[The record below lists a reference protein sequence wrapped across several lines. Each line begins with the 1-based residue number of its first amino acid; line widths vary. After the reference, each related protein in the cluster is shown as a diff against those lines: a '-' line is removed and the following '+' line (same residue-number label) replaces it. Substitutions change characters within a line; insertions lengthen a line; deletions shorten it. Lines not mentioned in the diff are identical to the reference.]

1 MYEYIT
7 KFRFSL
13 EFTIFYG
20 SLIRR
25 RGAARRLVRF
35 QSAVVRFERID
46 SSIKL
51 HEVFSRIG
59 SIRSKG
65 KALTRPL
72 VLVNRGRLYASIRY
86 NSMAIPKLYRV
97 YINSNYIN
105 YKSRKNVGKCCGRRQ
120 SGKGK
125 RCELRTKLLYDRVYI
140 HTLVCIRTCVFVYS
154 SRTSV
159 LVFTGIS
166 DTNKRM
172 SGFVG
177 SVSALSGDQ
186 LNFSV

>member
-1 MYEYIT
+1 M
-7 KFRFSL
+7 
-13 EFTIFYG
+13 
-20 SLIRR
+20 
-25 RGAARRLVRF
+25 VRF
-35 QSAVVRFERID
+35 QSAVVRFERVD
-46 SSIKL
+46 SSIKYHL
-51 HEVFSRIG
+51 FFRIG

-72 VLVNRGRLYASIRY
+72 VLVNGGRLYASIRY
-86 NSMAIPKLYRV
+86 NYMAIPKLYRV
-97 YINSNYIN
+97 HKFKLYIN

-125 RCELRTKLLYDRVYI
+125 RCELRTKLLTIECTYTHSYVFV
-140 HTLVCIRTCVFVYS
+140 HVFVYS

-159 LVFTGIS
+159 LVFTRIS

-172 SGFVG
+172 SAFVG

-186 LNFSV
+186 LNYSV